1 LFSQLAGVRLAAT
14 RRMALVL
21 ASLATL
27 SAALLLAAA
36 PAGAF
41 VSGEFGLQQR
51 KPVWVRYGPLQYHD
65 GPVIHASDSYAIY
78 WDPLELYN
86 SEWMRLI
93 DGYFRNVGDAN
104 GSLGNVFAMNSQY
117 GEAGFGTSPGASE
130 KAKEAHA
137 ANQSTFRGAYTDTD
151 SYPAGGGNCHQ
162 SAEIVCLTDQ
172 EIRTELQKVIK
183 SGVLPGTTG
192 TVPGAK
198 STPVYYILTPPGVT
212 VCAGTETST
221 SNSCSNSK
229 ALEEEAREIKE
240 AKIVHHAETGI
251 CGYHSAINPKSA
263 TPIVY
268 AVQPWIAGYAGMFF
282 EPTEGPTAD
291 VLACQDN
298 SVLEEPNQL
307 GGQNPFAYYGA
318 GLADVII
325 GDLSDEQNNVV
336 ANPLLNAWYQNA
348 AAEEHGY
355 PEQSDMCQGNF
366 GPPPTSPPTP
376 NEHTHAASLSNE
388 TIGGGSYYIHWAF
401 NSSGFLTGKETYGCW
416 QAVDFEPHITAP
428 NPVNVGDVIGLNA
441 NESGITLD
449 AAPLGLRQGKE
460 ETRLAEEVLR
470 TDAEEVDL
478 GDEIAKLSQD
488 ATELGDEI
496 SILGS
501 KITKLGSEIKAFEG
515 EEESLTEAES
525 ELREERRQA
534 EEVKGPLS
542 TAEEKEYA
550 EKEERLAARHKKAA
564 EAKASAEKTKAADL
578 ETKNTDEKTKR
589 NDEEHKL
596 VVEEDKRIVKE
607 DTTLVKEEQK
617 LADEHRLIKE
627 REPFLAPIYKWDFGY
642 QENGKEVTEE
652 GEEKAS
658 VFHTFPCAKTYTV
671 ELTVVDGGG
680 NEAGLPASVT
690 KEITVDGNNPCEEKG
705 SEGGSGP
712 KGGSGSEGGSGTTPG
727 ATSPTTST
735 TGSTTTPSTT
745 TPGAVPPAKPIPGP
759 VASAAV
765 LSRSLTTALKKGL
778 VIGYSVN
785 EQVAG
790 QFQVLLASSVAK
802 RIGLHGAPATD
813 MPPGSEPAIVIAKAI
828 LVTTKGGRNTVKIVF
843 GKKTAAKLR
852 KLRSV
857 TLTIRLVVRNASS
870 HSPLSTTVISTVTL
884 SR

>member
-1 LFSQLAGVRLAAT
+1 
-14 RRMALVL
+14 MALTL

-27 SAALLLAAA
+27 SAALLLAAV

-93 DGYFRNVGDAN
+93 DGYFRNVGEAN

-117 GEAGFGTSPGASE
+117 GETGFGTSPAASE

-151 SYPAGGGNCHQ
+151 SYPASSNCHQ
-162 SAEIVCLTDQ
+162 AAEIVCLTDP
-172 EIRTELQKVIK
+172 EIKTELQKVIK

-192 TVPGAK
+192 TVPGGK

-212 VCAGTETST
+212 VCAGTESST

-229 ALEEEAREIKE
+229 ALEEEAQEITE
-240 AKIVHHAETGI
+240 AKITHHAETGI

-282 EPTEGPTAD
+282 EPVYSPTAD

-307 GGQNPFAYYGA
+307 GGENPFAYYSA

-325 GDLSDEQNNVV
+325 GDLADEQNNVV

-366 GPPPTSPPTP
+366 GPPPTSPPSA

-388 TIGGGSYYIHWAF
+388 TIEGGSYYIHWAF
-401 NSSGFLTGKETYGCW
+401 NSSGFLTGKDTAGCW
-416 QAVDFEPHITAP
+416 QGVDFEPHITAP
-428 NPVNVGDVIGLNA
+428 NPVNVGDVVGLDA

-460 ETRLAEEVLR
+460 EVRLAEEVLR
-470 TDAEEVDL
+470 TAAEEVDL
-478 GDEIAKLSQD
+478 GDEITKLGQD
-488 ATELGDEI
+488 ATELGNEAA
-496 SILGS
+496 ILGS
-501 KITKLGSEIKAFEG
+501 KITKLSNEIKAFE
-515 EEESLTEAES
+515 EEEEGLTEAEA

-534 EEVKGPLS
+534 EEKGPLS
-542 TAEEKEYA
+542 SAEEKGYA
-550 EKEERLAARHKKAA
+550 EKEERLATRHKKAT
-564 EAKASAEKTKAADL
+564 EAKAAV
-578 ETKNTDEKTKR
+578 KNTKTADQEKKSADEKEKLK
-589 NDEEHKL
+589 DEEHKL
-596 VVEEDKRIVKE
+596 VVEEDKRIVKGDKAIAE
-607 DTTLVKEEQK
+607 EEKE
-617 LADEHRLIKE
+617 LADQHKLIKE
-627 REPFLAPIYKWDFGY
+627 REPLVAPIYKWDFGY

-680 NEAGLPASVT
+680 NELGLPPDVT
-690 KEITVDGNNPCEEKG
+690 KEITVDGKPCEEKG
-705 SEGGSGP
+705 SSGSGGSG
-712 KGGSGSEGGSGTTPG
+712 GGSGSEPGGGSSSTPGATSPATSTTGSTPATSTTTPG
-727 ATSPTTST
+727 ATS
-735 TGSTTTPSTT
+735 
-745 TPGAVPPAKPIPGP
+745 PAKPIPGP

-765 LSRSLTTALKKGL
+765 LSHSLTTALKKGL

-790 QFQVLLASSVAK
+790 QFQVLLAASIAK

-813 MPPGSEPAIVIAKAI
+813 MPPGSEPAIVIGKAI
-828 LVTTKGGRNTVKIVF
+828 LITTKGGRNTVKIEF